1 MWSTKKSFFYE
12 LARKVQFYFDVIRRR
27 NLRKV
32 KIDKKM
38 HEKRI
43 VVVDDDESIRKTFFL
58 ILHENYRVYL
68 AKDSREALQ
77 RFKDTD
83 VDLIIAD
90 LKLPHLSGVEMVSEF
105 RSAGYKGDVILISA
119 FPDLIDIDELSRL
132 SISHFFVK
140 PLDLDAL
147 NRSIDHLL
155 SSEKN
160 TEKRV

>member
-1 MWSTKKSFFYE
+1 
-12 LARKVQFYFDVIRRR
+12 
-27 NLRKV
+27 
-32 KIDKKM
+32 M

-77 RFKDTD
+77 RFKNTD

-155 SSEKN
+155 NSEKN